1 MKTPGAPPSSRRLRI
16 VQVATVVIIVAASA
30 TAIYFREELQAWQHY
45 GYAAVFVVGLVSN
58 ATLILPLPGL
68 AVSSM
73 VGGVFNPWWVGIV
86 GGSGQAL
93 GELSGYMAGYSG
105 HRLVDR
111 TPVYDRVRWWM
122 ERYGVWTVF
131 VLALVPNPLFD
142 IGGIIAGASRMPVW
156 KFLLSCMA
164 GKVLKNILFALL
176 GSYGIGATL
185 ELWPF
190 GQ

>member
-1 MKTPGAPPSSRRLRI
+1 
-16 VQVATVVIIVAASA
+16 
-30 TAIYFREELQAWQHY
+30 
-45 GYAAVFVVGLVSN
+45 
-58 ATLILPLPGL
+58 
-68 AVSSM
+68 
-73 VGGVFNPWWVGIV
+73 
-86 GGSGQAL
+86 
-93 GELSGYMAGYSG
+93 
-105 HRLVDR
+105 
-111 TPVYDRVRWWM
+111 M
-122 ERYGVWTVF
+122 ERYGVGTVF